1 MPAAVPLLWDRRWTR
16 PRHARAGLAI
26 CLALAGLAA
35 GCGGAARRQEVASA
49 GRASVAPHATA
60 ADGSAGI
67 HTIRHVIVVMQE
79 NRSFDSY
86 FGTFPGADGIP
97 RRDGHFSVCSPDP
110 RSGICQR
117 PYHDP
122 SLVNGGGPHDAPPE
136 RLDVDGGRMDG
147 FVRMAE
153 SPGGRG
159 CGGLTGICS
168 ASAPPDAMGY
178 HDAREIPNYW
188 RWAHDFTLQDHLFA
202 SNASWSLPAHLYLVS
217 GWSASCTRRDDPSS
231 CRTDIQLNGFH
242 TSQIAGAGRRAG
254 NAGRHLRVRSRLRP
268 LVRCLAAHGV
278 PLRGFGL
285 DLHDPGMPGALAAC
299 RALAPRRVFRRLSP
313 DANYA
318 WTDLTYLLHR
328 AGVSWRYYVHG
339 GLQPDCADG
348 DANCT
353 PGRQSARTPEIWNP
367 LPSFTTVKQDGQVG
381 DVQDVSG
388 FFAAAQAGTLPAV
401 SWVVPDEAHS
411 EHPPANIQNGQAW
424 VTSVIDAAM
433 ASPDWSST
441 AIFLAWDDWGGFY
454 DHVVPPRVDA
464 AGYGLRVP
472 GLVISPWAKRGFID
486 HQTLSFDAINKFV
499 EDDFLAGS
507 RIDPRTDGR
516 PDPRPDVREAS
527 PVLGNLVREFD
538 FTQPPLP
545 PDPLPLHPPA
555 VTSREGGSLATAG
568 ARNTVHP

>member
-1 MPAAVPLLWDRRWTR
+1 MLAAVPLLLDHRRTR
-16 PRHARAGLAI
+16 SRIARAGLAG
-26 CLALAGLAA
+26 CLALATALAA
-35 GCGGAARRQEVASA
+35 GCGGGSTPRQDVASD
-49 GRASVAPHATA
+49 GRARIAPGATA

-97 RRDGHFSVCSPDP
+97 RRNGRFTVCSPDP
-110 RSGICQR
+110 RTGDCQR

-122 SLVNGGGPHDAPPE
+122 SLVNGGGPHDAAPS

-168 ASAPPDAMGY
+168 ASAPPDVMGY

-217 GWSASCTRRDDPSS
+217 GWSASCARRDDPSS

-242 TSQIAGAGRRAG
+242 TSQIAGAGRG
-254 NAGRHLRVRSRLRP
+254 LRVRPRLRP

-285 DLHDPGMPGALAAC
+285 DLHDPAMPAALAAC
-299 RALAPRRVFRRLSP
+299 RALAPPRVFRRLSP

-367 LPSFTTVKQDGQVG
+367 LPSFTTVKQDRQVG
-381 DVQDVSG
+381 DVQDVSNY
-388 FFAAAQAGTLPAV
+388 FAAAQAATLPAV

-411 EHPPANIQNGQAW
+411 EHPPANIQTGQAW
-424 VTSVIDAAM
+424 VTSVVDAAM
-433 ASPDWSST
+433 ASPDWGST

-454 DHVVPPRVDA
+454 DHVVPPRVDV

-472 GLVISPWAKRGFID
+472 GLVISPWAKRSFVD

-499 EDDFLAGS
+499 EDDFLSSA

-516 PDPRPDVREAS
+516 PDPRPDVRETS
-527 PVLGNLVREFD
+527 PVLGDLARDFD
-538 FTQPPLP
+538 FTQQPLP
-545 PDPLPLHPPA
+545 PDPLPLHPPPGPE
-555 VTSREGGSLATAG
+555 SQ
-568 ARNTVHP
+568 P

>member
-1 MPAAVPLLWDRRWTR
+1 MPPVVPLRFAHRATR
-16 PRHARAGLAI
+16 SCLVRAGLAG
-26 CLALAGLAA
+26 CLALAALAA
-35 GCGGAARRQEVASA
+35 GCGGGAAPHPRQQQVASVQA
-49 GRASVAPHATA
+49 ASVAPGATA

-67 HTIRHVIVVMQE
+67 HTIKHVIVVMQE

-97 RRDGHFSVCSPDP
+97 RRNGRFTVCAPDP
-110 RSGICQR
+110 RAGRCQR

-122 SLVNGGGPHDAPPE
+122 SLVNGGGPHDAAPS

-159 CGGLTGICS
+159 CGGLVGICS
-168 ASAPPDAMGY
+168 ASAPPDVMGY

-242 TSQIAGAGRRAG
+242 TSQIAGAGRP
-254 NAGRHLRVRSRLRP
+254 GRRLLVRPRLRP

-278 PLRGFGL
+278 PQHGWGL
-285 DLHDPGMPGALAAC
+285 DLHDPAMPGALAAC
-299 RALAPRRVFRRLSP
+299 RALAPPRVLRRLAP

-348 DANCT
+348 DANCR
-353 PGRQSARTPEIWNP
+353 PARQSARTPEIWNP

-381 DVQDVSG
+381 NVQDVSS
-388 FFAAAQAGTLPAV
+388 FFAAAQGGTLPAV
-401 SWVVPDEAHS
+401 SWVVPDAADS
-411 EHPPANIQNGQAW
+411 EHPPANIQTGQAW
-424 VTSVIDAAM
+424 VTRVVDAAM
-433 ASPDWSST
+433 QGPDWGST

-454 DHVVPPRVDA
+454 DHVPPPHVDN
-464 AGYGLRVP
+464 AGYGMRVP
-472 GLVISPWAKRGFID
+472 GIVISPWAKRGFVD
-486 HQTLSFDAINKFV
+486 HQTLSFDAINTFV
-499 EDDFLAGS
+499 EDDFLGGA

-516 PDPRPDVREAS
+516 PDPRPDVRETS
-527 PVLGNLVREFD
+527 PVLGSLARDFD
-538 FTQPPLP
+538 FAQAPLP
-545 PDPLPLHPPA
+545 PDPLPLHPAPGPP
-555 VTSREGGSLATAG
+555 SRLGQ
-568 ARNTVHP
+568 